1 MLGHLWKDAFGILR
15 IEKKSPYY
23 KLDRAMTPHSFH
35 LPEHLQSSQGPFQKM
50 LGSLLS
56 IPHSPFLVQ
65 EGSKV
70 VSA

>member
-1 MLGHLWKDAFGILR
+1 
-15 IEKKSPYY
+15 
-23 KLDRAMTPHSFH
+23 MTPHSFH
-35 LPEHLQSSQGPFQKM
+35 LPEHLQSSQGPFQKK

-65 EGSKV
+65 EGSKA